1 MKGEIKEDTDNQ
13 LDVEELAEIVCEKS
27 RIDARQVYLNDITT
41 DTTNTELD
49 KEIDASEIEEAVNKL
64 KDSKTSDGIG
74 LSTVKKILP
83 TIMSML
89 VILMNLVFKGGAKDY
104 PSAWINFVNAIPKK
118 GKLLPPKFVR
128 FITVMGVFEKIYQTI
143 LNSRLYTFL
152 SIPFQQTA
160 YQTGKGCNLHVM
172 SMRLLKILAGKTKQK
187 LYVVFTD
194 FKAAFDLVSRRLLFQ
209 KLVKLGVSAG
219 MLCALIAIYVSSKSV
234 VEYDN
239 EYSDYLM
246 LLCGVKQGAPPSG
259 LLYVAYTMGLINVYD
274 VSFDPEPLIGIFHFL
289 MHADDI
295 LMLATSRNIALEKVK
310 CLMQYCVDNFIRL
323 QITKCAIMCV
333 NGDDDDEL
341 SLQIDNLTLN
351 NTECEVY
358 LGSSIT
364 KSTKL
369 LDDVNADIEYVTS
382 SRAGSRVKT

>member
-1 MKGEIKEDTDNQ
+1 MRFDRN
-13 LDVEELAEIVCEKS
+13 
-27 RIDARQVYLNDITT
+27 
-41 DTTNTELD
+41 
-49 KEIDASEIEEAVNKL
+49 
-64 KDSKTSDGIG
+64 
-74 LSTVKKILP
+74 
-83 TIMSML
+83 
-89 VILMNLVFKGGAKDY
+89 
-104 PSAWINFVNAIPKK
+104 IN
-118 GKLLPPKFVR
+118 
-128 FITVMGVFEKIYQTI
+128 
-143 LNSRLYTFL
+143 
-152 SIPFQQTA
+152 
-160 YQTGKGCNLHVM
+160 
-172 SMRLLKILAGKTKQK
+172 
-187 LYVVFTD
+187 
-194 FKAAFDLVSRRLLFQ
+194 
-209 KLVKLGVSAG
+209 
-219 MLCALIAIYVSSKSV
+219 VSSKSV

-259 LLYVAYTMGLINVYD
+259 LLYVAYTMGLIDVYN

-341 SLQIDNLTLN
+341 SLQIGNLTLN

-369 LDDVNADIEYVTS
+369 VDDVNADIRLRQISIVKYFAFLRNNKNAPVDVKVKVLDACSLTSLLYNGETWADVKFLRLEVVFRRMLKSILGVGMTTCTEFLYIELGVLPLKTRILIKQWNFWSKVLLMDKRNPLIYLIELARKLNIKEVRHYDKLLEKYSSTEEIVDEFYDDIKTSIRSKATSGKSKYITYLQINPELETPQIYQQLDNKQISMIAKLRTS
-382 SRAGSRVKT
+382 SHNLRIEMGRRSGLKREQRTCHCEAGAETEDHFL